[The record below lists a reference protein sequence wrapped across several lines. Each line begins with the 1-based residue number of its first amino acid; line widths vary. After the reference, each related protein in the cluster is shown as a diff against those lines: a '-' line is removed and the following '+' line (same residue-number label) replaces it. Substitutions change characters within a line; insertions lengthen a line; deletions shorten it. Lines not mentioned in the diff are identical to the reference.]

1 MKNGCLIFRTE
12 RPGCLQQ
19 RNHCQVP
26 DVTFNGIA
34 TGRFFLGID
43 YEFNDFIQAV
53 HRCYRFLQKEPVIL
67 DIIYMDN
74 EQKIKD
80 ELMAK
85 WKNHNHMVEK
95 MIAIVKKYG
104 LS

>member
-1 MKNGCLIFRTE
+1 
-12 RPGCLQQ
+12 
-19 RNHCQVP
+19 
-26 DVTFNGIA
+26 
-34 TGRFFLGID
+34 
-43 YEFNDFIQAV
+43 
-53 HRCYRFLQKEPVIL
+53 
-67 DIIYMDN
+67 MDN

-104 LS
+104 LSQAGESAWIREKDGC